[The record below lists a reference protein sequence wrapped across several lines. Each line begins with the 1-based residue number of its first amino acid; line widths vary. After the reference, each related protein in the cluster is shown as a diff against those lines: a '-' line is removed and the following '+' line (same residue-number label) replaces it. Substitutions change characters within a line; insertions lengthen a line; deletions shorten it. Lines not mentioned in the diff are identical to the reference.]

1 MSESRQSLFEQFQK
15 FAEKI
20 CDIRKNFAR
29 DLSSSGLS
37 SDEISRIENPTREN
51 FSEITLAQLSAY
63 LFTFGYEMTFTQ
75 TGTGKLSSEPIKL
88 TLGLK
93 PITQKVSAITPR

>member
-1 MSESRQSLFEQFQK
+1 MSETRQSLFEQFQK
-15 FAEKI
+15 FAEQI
-20 CDIRKNFAR
+20 CDIRKNSAQ

-37 SDEISRIENPTREN
+37 ADEISRIENPTREN

-63 LFTFGYEMTFTQ
+63 LFTLDHEMTFTQ
-75 TGTGKLSSEPIKL
+75 SGTGKLSSEPRKL